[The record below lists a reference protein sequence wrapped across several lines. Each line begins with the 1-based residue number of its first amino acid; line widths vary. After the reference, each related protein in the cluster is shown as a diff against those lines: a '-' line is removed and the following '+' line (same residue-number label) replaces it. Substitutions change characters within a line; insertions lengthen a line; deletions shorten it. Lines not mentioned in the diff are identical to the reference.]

1 MNDIDDGNTDKLSP
15 PWLLKVKASIR
26 PVLTYLFTFLYIYA
40 FIYRE
45 HLKDVYISGLNTIMV
60 TIIIFWFGER
70 LMRNSGITD
79 FLKSYAP
86 KLNNGNNVAK
96 EE

>member
-1 MNDIDDGNTDKLSP
+1 MTEVDNSTDKYST
-15 PWLLKVKASIR
+15 PWMLKIKASIR
-26 PVLTYLFTFLYIYA
+26 PILTYLFTFLYIYA

-86 KLNNGNNVAK
+86 KHNNK